1 MLLKHPSGLSG
12 TQESKTSYC
21 WTLGSRLATTN
32 SDDPREGWVG
42 GGVRSN
48 SKTSSAWCLWLPLT
62 LSILGTQVLKEG
74 MGETD
79 PLFYPSII
87 WLLPFMSQ
95 KHCFLSVSVH
105 SACCD
110 KNTITWVAYK
120 QQKFISHSLEA
131 AESKVKMQTDW
142 FWWGHFSWTAKLP
155 SP

>member
-1 MLLKHPSGLSG
+1 M
-12 TQESKTSYC
+12 
-21 WTLGSRLATTN
+21 SR
-32 SDDPREGWVG
+32 

-79 PLFYPSII
+79 LLFYPSII

-131 AESKVKMQTDW
+131 AESKVKMQTD
-142 FWWGHFSWTAKLP
+142 
-155 SP
+155 